1 MSKRTRNALSIKMSN
16 LVGSG
21 KELYTSELPTARDML
36 RYGIFLREIND
47 KNVRNYIVDHLV
59 TVPYWWCR

>member
-1 MSKRTRNALSIKMSN
+1 MNALSIKMSN

-21 KELYTSELPTARDML
+21 KKICVSELPTARDML

-47 KNVRNYIVDHLV
+47 KNIKNYTVDHLV
-59 TVPYWWCR
+59 TDMLPAFS